1 MNESEL
7 KERIK
12 KGEDFHTE
20 FKETLLDK
28 NKIIKEIVGFANTD
42 GGQLIFGVTDEGD
55 ISGIENVDDSM
66 RIIDDLAY
74 QRCEPPIS
82 VVQETVKIQKKI
94 ILIVNIPKGTQRPYR
109 TSSGQYYIRSS
120 NRCRQASREELL
132 RLFQS
137 GESIYFDETTVHR
150 ANLKDIHMDSF
161 EEFLLNYLDIKANES
176 ELENYLKNLHLVNG
190 NNIPTVAG
198 ILFFGKKPQFFFQSS
213 RVICAYIKGKDLSVA
228 PFDKKDITGR
238 IPTILEDTE
247 KYLNLYLKE
256 EHIIKGFEPEIRRE
270 IPLPALRE
278 AFVNAIS
285 HKDYTVG
292 APIRVIIYEDR
303 VEIRTPG
310 KLPNT
315 VTIDSMKIGGSHIL
329 RNPTIYN
336 LLYKMGMVTD
346 LGSGVRRIISLVR
359 AHSQKEVLLQETAN
373 EFILTIPRPFPQP

>member
-1 MNESEL
+1 M
-7 KERIK
+7 
-12 KGEDFHTE
+12 T
-20 FKETLLDK
+20 
-28 NKIIKEIVGFANTD
+28 
-42 GGQLIFGVTDEGD
+42 GQVF
-55 ISGIENVDDSM
+55 
-66 RIIDDLAY
+66 
-74 QRCEPPIS
+74 
-82 VVQETVKIQKKI
+82 
-94 ILIVNIPKGTQRPYR
+94 IL
-109 TSSGQYYIRSS
+109 
-120 NRCRQASREELL
+120 
-132 RLFQS
+132 
-137 GESIYFDETTVHR
+137 DETTVHR
-150 ANLKDIHMDSF
+150 ANIKDIHMDSF
-161 EEFLLNYLDIKANES
+161 EEFLLNYMDIKANES

-228 PFDKKDITGR
+228 PFDKKDIKGR

-278 AFVNAIS
+278 AVVNAIS

-346 LGSGVRRIISLVR
+346 PGSGVRRIINLVR
-359 AHSQKEVLLQETAN
+359 AHSQKEILLQETAN
-373 EFILTIPRPFPQP
+373 EFLLTIPRP